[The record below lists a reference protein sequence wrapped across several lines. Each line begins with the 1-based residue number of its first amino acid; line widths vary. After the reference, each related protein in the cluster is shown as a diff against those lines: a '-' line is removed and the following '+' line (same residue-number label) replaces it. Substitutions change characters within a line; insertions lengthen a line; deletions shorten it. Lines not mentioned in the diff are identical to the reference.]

1 MGRLIRA
8 HDWASTPIGPPNLW
22 PQSLRTAVR
31 LMLTSRHP
39 MFIWWGPDL
48 IQFYND
54 AYRQTMGPERH
65 PSALGARGRECW
77 DEIWPIIGPQ
87 IELVM
92 RGEGST
98 WHEEQLVPVTRHGG
112 LQQVWWT
119 YGYSPIDDEGGVGG
133 VLVVCNDVTEHHLAK
148 EALARQNEQLLG
160 DVNRMRD
167 LFGQAPG
174 FIAVL
179 RGPGHVFEFTNA
191 AYDRLIGRTDA
202 VGRRVIDV
210 VPEVEGQG
218 FIALLDDVYA
228 SGEAHVGTG
237 ARVALQGGPSGPVE
251 HLLDFIYQ
259 PIRDAEGKVTG
270 IFVEGYDV
278 TSRIVAEQ
286 RQALLITEMNHRVK
300 NTLAT
305 VQALAGLTAKSA
317 SSIGEFMEQFRGRLA
332 AMANTNDLLI
342 AGRTADVSVAEVL
355 DRELAPYRGRQVE
368 VSCDAVRINARDA
381 ISLGLL
387 VHELLTNAA
396 KYGALSSSDGLLKVS
411 CARSNKDAT
420 LVWRE
425 TTGKP
430 PSGEGKDGFGTR
442 LIEILARDLGGAVRV
457 ALLSTGLEATIT
469 FKCEP

>member
-8 HDWASTPIGPPNLW
+8 YDWASTPVGSPILW

-39 MFIWWGPDL
+39 MFIWWGRDL
-48 IQFYND
+48 VQFYND

-87 IELVM
+87 IDLVM

-98 WHEEQLVPVTRHGG
+98 WHEEQLVPVTRHGR

-160 DVNRMRD
+160 DVNRVRD

-191 AYDRLIGRTDA
+191 AYDRLIGQLDS
-202 VGRRVIDV
+202 VGRRVVDV
-210 VPEVEGQG
+210 MPELEAQG
-218 FIALLDDVYA
+218 FIALLDQVYA
-228 SGEAHVGTG
+228 SGEPHVGTS
-237 ARVALQGGPSGPVE
+237 ARVTLRGGPSGPVDYV
-251 HLLDFIYQ
+251 LDFIYQ
-259 PIRDAEGKVTG
+259 AIRDAEGKVTG
-270 IFVEGYDV
+270 IFVEGHDV
-278 TSRIVAEQ
+278 TSRVVAEQ
-286 RQALLITEMNHRVK
+286 RQALLTTEMNHRVK

-317 SSIGEFMEQFRGRLA
+317 ATIGEFMEQFRGRLA
-332 AMANTNDLLI
+332 AMANTNDVLI
-342 AGRTADVSVAEVL
+342 AGRTADVSVGEVL
-355 DRELAPYRGRQVE
+355 DRELAPYHGRQVE
-368 VSCDAVRINARDA
+368 VFCDAVRINSRDA

-387 VHELLTNAA
+387 LHELLTNAA
-396 KYGALSSSDGLLKVS
+396 KYGALSSADGLLKVR
-411 CARSNKDAT
+411 CTGSNRDGA

-425 TTGKP
+425 TMGKP
-430 PSGEGKDGFGTR
+430 PSGEGEDGFGTR
-442 LIEILARDLGGAVRV
+442 LIEILARDLGGTVQV
-457 ALLSTGLEATIT
+457 ALLPTGLEATIT
-469 FKCEP
+469 FRCEP